1 MRIEVVLLVVHLLML
16 SIELLTVALILH
28 LLHLLLIRHIVP
40 VIVAYLLRP
49 LLLERPHIDHSSAH
63 TSIIL
68 IFIVAL
74 ILSAPLLVVAIV
86 IELLLAT
93 RQFSFAILDILVT
106 RPLNLKRSAIIELR
120 SNPM

>member
-28 LLHLLLIRHIVP
+28 LLHLLLIRHVVP
-40 VIVAYLLRP
+40 VVVAYLLRP
-49 LLLERPHIDHSSAH
+49 LLLKRPHVDHASAH
-63 TSIIL
+63 ASIIL

-74 ILSAPLLVVAIV
+74 ILGTPLLVVAIV
-86 IELLLAT
+86 VELLLAT
-93 RQFSFAILDILVT
+93 RQFTFAILGILVT
-106 RPLNLKRSAIIELR
+106 RPLDLKGSAIIELR